1 MSKDTINKMNPGF
14 KIPLPQR
21 RRGGGRG
28 RRGWGGGGE
37 DNRQPT
43 DGEGKYSSVHTDYN
57 LGFRTYKQ
65 SCHNTVIQQTNKQTN
80 KLN

>member
-1 MSKDTINKMNPGF
+1 MSKDTINKMNPGL
-14 KIPLPQR
+14 KIPLPQLLF
-21 RRGGGRG
+21 GVVCVL
-28 RRGWGGGGE
+28 RGWGGVGE